1 MGKGVGAVLRAAS
14 AGTVG
19 LVLGAV
25 GTLALQ
31 GSGQPL
37 EPGTPAR
44 SPSLELPEVRGAR
57 TPPEAFLVWSYG
69 GLPEGFGRDLRRAP
83 WVRRSVVVMSD
94 NTWLTGS
101 VSADGRIVDDP
112 PRRYAIP
119 FEAAAVDP
127 PDYAWFLPPADRGV
141 VRALAAGQGVLGTS
155 SAALRGLG
163 PGAVLEFGEARVEV
177 AAVLPDELVGAN
189 EVLVSREVGEAIGV
203 RRARYA
209 LVEPR
214 RGMSARAVARLVRP
228 LFPPGTPYQVRAPG
242 DTPYFRHGDAVLP
255 PVRIKML
262 FGEFAARP
270 DPERPGYLLVDP
282 AWVKEHIA
290 TARVPLL
297 GEITCNVGI
306 IPQIEGAMRE
316 LVRLGYGDL
325 VRSYHG
331 CYSPRHI
338 LRDPAANLSHH
349 AWGIAFDINLT
360 GNAFGEPPHQDP
372 HLVRVLERWGFIWG
386 GRFIV
391 PDGNHFEYRRP
402 PLER

>member
-1 MGKGVGAVLRAAS
+1 MGRKIGAVLRAAS
-14 AGTVG
+14 AAAVG

-25 GTLALQ
+25 GSLVLQ
-31 GSGQPL
+31 GSGRPL
-37 EPGTPAR
+37 EPGAPAQ
-44 SPSLELPEVRGAR
+44 PLHPALPELRGAR
-57 TPPEAFLVWSYG
+57 TPPDTFLVWSYG
-69 GLPEGFGRDLRRAP
+69 GLPEGFGRRLRREP
-83 WVRRSVVVMSD
+83 WVRRAVVVRSD
-94 NTWLTGS
+94 DTWLTGS

-112 PRRYAIP
+112 PRRLAIP

-127 PDYAWFLPPADRGV
+127 SDYAWFLPPADRGV
-141 VRALAAGQGVLGTS
+141 TRALAAGQGVLGTS

-163 PGAVLEFGEARVEV
+163 PGAVLGFGDVRVEV

-189 EVLVSREVGEAIGV
+189 EVLVSREVGAAIGV

-209 LVEPR
+209 LLEPR
-214 RGMSARAVARLVRP
+214 RDMGAREVARRIGP
-228 LFPPGTPYQVRAPG
+228 LFPRGTPFQVRAPG
-242 DTPYFRHGDAVLP
+242 DTPYLRHGDAVLP

-270 DPERPGYLLVDP
+270 DPDRPGYLLVDP
-282 AWVKEHIA
+282 AWVKEHIV

-297 GEITCNVGI
+297 GEITCNAALV
-306 IPQIEGAMRE
+306 PQIEGAMRE
-316 LVRLGYGDL
+316 LIRLGYGDL
-325 VRSYHG
+325 VRTYHG

-338 LRDPAANLSHH
+338 LRDPTANLSHH
-349 AWGIAFDINLT
+349 AWGIAFDINLS

>member
-1 MGKGVGAVLRAAS
+1 G
-14 AGTVG
+14 
-19 LVLGAV
+19 
-25 GTLALQ
+25 
-31 GSGQPL
+31 
-37 EPGTPAR
+37 
-44 SPSLELPEVRGAR
+44 R
-57 TPPEAFLVWSYG
+57 TPPDTFLVWSYG
-69 GLPEGFGRDLRRAP
+69 GLPEGFGRRLRSEP
-83 WVRRSVVVMSD
+83 WVRRSVVVESD

-101 VSADGRIVDDP
+101 LAADGRIVDDP
-112 PRRYAIP
+112 PGRYAIP
-119 FEAAAVDP
+119 LEVAAVDP
-127 PDYAWFLPPADRGV
+127 DDYAWFLPPVDRGV
-141 VRALAAGQGVLGTS
+141 TRALAAGQGVLGTS

-163 PGAVLEFGEARVEV
+163 PGAVLEFGDVRVEV
-177 AAVLPDELVGAN
+177 AGVLPDELVGAN
-189 EVLVSREVGEAIGV
+189 ELLVSREVGRAIGV

-209 LVEPR
+209 LLEPR
-214 RGMSARAVARLVRP
+214 RRMGTGEIARRVRP
-228 LFPPGTPYQVRAPG
+228 LFPPGTPFQVRAPG

-270 DPERPGYLLVDP
+270 DPDRPGYLLIDP

-290 TARVPLL
+290 TVRVPLL
-297 GEITCNVGI
+297 GEITCNVAI

-316 LVRLGYGDL
+316 LIRLGYADL

-338 LRDPAANLSHH
+338 LRDPTANLSHH
-349 AWGIAFDINLT
+349 AWGIAFDINLA

-391 PDGNHFEYRRP
+391 PDGNHFE
-402 PLER
+402 

>member
-1 MGKGVGAVLRAAS
+1 MGTRVGAVLRAAS

-37 EPGTPAR
+37 EPGAPAQPPR
-44 SPSLELPEVRGAR
+44 LALPEVRGAR
-57 TPPEAFLVWSYG
+57 TPPDTFLVWSYG
-69 GLPEGFGRDLRRAP
+69 GLPEGFGQRLRRAP

-101 VSADGRIVDDP
+101 VSVDGRIVDDP
-112 PRRYAIP
+112 TGRYAIP
-119 FEAAAVDP
+119 LEAAAVDP
-127 PDYAWFLPPADRGV
+127 DEYAWFLPPADRGV
-141 VRALAAGQGVLGTS
+141 TRALAAGQGVLGTS

-163 PGAVLEFGEARVEV
+163 PGAVLEFGRVRVEI

-189 EVLVSREVGEAIGV
+189 EVLVSAEVGEAIGV

-209 LVEPR
+209 LLEPR
-214 RGMSARAVARLVRP
+214 RRMSAREVTRLVRP

-270 DPERPGYLLVDP
+270 DPDRPGYLLIDP

-290 TARVPLL
+290 RARVPPS
-297 GEITCNVGI
+297 G
-306 IPQIEGAMRE
+306 
-316 LVRLGYGDL
+316 
-325 VRSYHG
+325 RS
-331 CYSPRHI
+331 
-338 LRDPAANLSHH
+338 PAT
-349 AWGIAFDINLT
+349 W
-360 GNAFGEPPHQDP
+360 
-372 HLVRVLERWGFIWG
+372 R
-386 GRFIV
+386 
-391 PDGNHFEYRRP
+391 
-402 PLER
+402 